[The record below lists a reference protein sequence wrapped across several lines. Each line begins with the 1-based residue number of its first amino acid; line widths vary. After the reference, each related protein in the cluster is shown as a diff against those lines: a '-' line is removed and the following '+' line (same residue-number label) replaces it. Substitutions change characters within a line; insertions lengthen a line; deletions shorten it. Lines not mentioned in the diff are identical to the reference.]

1 VIFSQPLVLK
11 FAPGAG
17 SGTFA
22 GFASSWARDRHGD
35 EVMRGAFADSI
46 AALHSGRQ
54 RIPLL
59 NNHSAGDQLGGVTSA
74 EETDDGLRVEGRI
87 IPGTPSADRA
97 LALARADQLSLSVG
111 FMPLDGHSERITGGG
126 KRYKRVDLI
135 EISAVA
141 APANRESRILAV
153 KNLALGSPAD
163 LERLLRDGEL
173 PPLPRRLAEKFAK
186 ACRPLLAEDDPES
199 DPARIRMAEALA
211 RLETHFSTRKL

>member
-11 FAPGAG
+11 FAPGAD

-35 EVMRGAFADSI
+35 EIMRGAFADSI
-46 AALHSGRQ
+46 AALHSGKQ
-54 RIPLL
+54 RVPLL
-59 NNHSAGDQLGGVTSA
+59 NDHSPRDQLGGITGA

-87 IPGTPSADRA
+87 IPGTASADRA

-111 FMPLDGHSERITGGG
+111 FMPLDGHSERISGGG
-126 KRYKRVDLI
+126 KRFKRVDLV

-153 KNLALGSPAD
+153 KNLAFGSTAD
-163 LERLLRDGEL
+163 LERMLREGEL
-173 PPLPRRLAEKFAK
+173 PALPRRLAEKIAK
-186 ACRPLLAEDDPES
+186 ACRPLLAEDDDEP
-199 DPARIRMAEALA
+199 DPALKQIAEALA
-211 RLETHFSTRKL
+211 RLQKTFQR